1 MISCASD
8 LILGTG
14 YALKA
19 VVSSEARSGSDS
31 SVRNIRGSWMSATF
45 VCSVVLS
52 IGVQETIGN
61 LKGGIA
67 RVEGCCGASRSKDVG
82 LDSGNPKVESRRVV
96 RRDHT

>member
-14 YALKA
+14 DALKA
-19 VVSSEARSGSDS
+19 VMSSEARSGSDS

-45 VCSVVLS
+45 VCPVVLS

-67 RVEGCCGASRSKDVG
+67 RVEGCDSNPHGYRSWCLRCHGSRCVMTH
-82 LDSGNPKVESRRVV
+82 V
-96 RRDHT
+96 